1 MTDVLDHL
9 ESCPRCMLALACATR
24 DRLIREAAEAAA
36 ARLAPIPRGGVA

>member
-1 MTDVLDHL
+1 MTDLMAHM
-9 ESCPRCMLALACATR
+9 EACPRCMLALACATR